1 MRGAEDPVPREIRD
15 ADLVLVAGLARA
27 RTLARELSN
36 RVVPTGLP
44 VLDDVLSDRATC
56 RRRVRQR
63 LGLSEEAQVVVLD
76 PGFDP
81 ASSALVRLGD
91 GIVALSAIGLTLLVP
106 CSEDMGSW
114 GVQMAQLG
122 RHLPSLHVEEGLS
135 LEDAL
140 AASDVI
146 VGSTGPFTRAGAAMG
161 WPVALVDPAKPDD
174 GGSPIVDGTVVHAET
189 LDEILSVVPSLLTRS
204 EAPSSLGA
212 DLLRRGGGAAE
223 RAAEAILE
231 GWSQKE
237 TPPEEDPFSRY
248 EALAGFGR
256 IDEAVQQLSAHLERS
271 PNARGLR
278 LLASFHRKEG
288 RLEAAEEAT
297 VQGERVARTELG
309 HVLCERGRVAVDSGH
324 PERARPFFEGAR
336 EVAPDLAEGWL
347 SGGSLDLAAENP
359 VAAEEG
365 FRQALRRDADS
376 ARARAGLGLALLAGG
391 KPGEALEA
399 LEGALDLDPGL
410 LPAIFGVVQAAF
422 QTGELARSERRVG
435 ECLAKRPGNVDLA
448 FTLAGIRLEL
458 GDREG
463 ASEMVDR
470 VELFR
475 PDYPSLA
482 DLRTKLA
489 VDLPS

>member
-1 MRGAEDPVPREIRD
+1 MEKSRIDLHIRRPRDLGTLGPIRDALLHRGADALLTFDPRGVPLPPDGAVPGPARSDVRVILAGPGATPRDQGVRLVAIEGEMRGAEDPVPREIRD

-231 GWSQKE
+231 GWSQE
-237 TPPEEDPFSRY
+237 GDAPRGGSVLPVRGARRLRENRRGRPATERPPREEPECARTPAARELPPKGGE
-248 EALAGFGR
+248 
-256 IDEAVQQLSAHLERS
+256 
-271 PNARGLR
+271 ARG
-278 LLASFHRKEG
+278 
-288 RLEAAEEAT
+288 
-297 VQGERVARTELG
+297 
-309 HVLCERGRVAVDSGH
+309 
-324 PERARPFFEGAR
+324 
-336 EVAPDLAEGWL
+336 
-347 SGGSLDLAAENP
+347 GGGGD
-359 VAAEEG
+359 
-365 FRQALRRDADS
+365 
-376 ARARAGLGLALLAGG
+376 RAG
-391 KPGEALEA
+391 
-399 LEGALDLDPGL
+399 
-410 LPAIFGVVQAAF
+410 
-422 QTGELARSERRVG
+422 
-435 ECLAKRPGNVDLA
+435 
-448 FTLAGIRLEL
+448 
-458 GDREG
+458 
-463 ASEMVDR
+463 
-470 VELFR
+470 
-475 PDYPSLA
+475 
-482 DLRTKLA
+482 
-489 VDLPS
+489 